1 MDKDKIIELMT
12 YGRKIATVP
21 EEAALKVLRDE
32 VTYTYIKAGVNRTMG
47 GEAFKQEVAFCA
59 KQLRDEMIEDR
70 LFCQLRLEELHYIM
84 SEGIKGRLGADKDV
98 VLTFKS
104 IVRWIEAYVMHPI
117 KREAA
122 AKYLEDKTTAQ
133 NQLTKGRPITDEE
146 RRASVKEAWE
156 DYKAFKQKQ
165 AVAKKKKA
173 DFLTIGDAFELPI
186 LCYDRSGMRL
196 AYMKEKG
203 YANEDDSFV
212 DVLERAYANGGKFV
226 KVKQ

>member
-12 YGRKIATVP
+12 YGRKIAAVP
-21 EEAALKVLRDE
+21 EEAALKVLREE

-47 GEAFKQEVAFCA
+47 AEAFKQEVAFCA
-59 KQLRDEMIEDR
+59 KQLREEMLEDR
-70 LFCQLRLEELHYIM
+70 IFSQLRLEEVHYIL
-84 SEGIKGRLGADKDV
+84 SEGIKGRLGTDKDV

-104 IVRWIEAYVMHPI
+104 IVRWMEAYVMHPI

-122 AKYLEDKTTAQ
+122 AKYWDDNKPAPK
-133 NQLTKGRPITDEE
+133 QLTKGKPLTDDE
-146 RRASVKEAWE
+146 RRATVKEAWE
-156 DYKAFKQKQ
+156 DYKAFREKQSG
-165 AVAKKKKA
+165 AKKKKA
-173 DFLTIGDAFELPI
+173 DFLTIGDTFELPF

-203 YANEDDSFV
+203 FATDEDTFV